1 MMVADGARRFARC
14 LPVLLGCAV
23 LGGLEAAAFAPLQW
37 WPLSIACIAALWWL
51 WDRQTPLLAAW
62 SGFAFGAGLF
72 GVGTWWTFT
81 AVHVVSRV
89 PVPLALVLTIGL
101 VVIMAIYYAIVGW
114 LYARVR
120 LGHPLI
126 DHVTVLPALWLL
138 MEWFRGWFLT
148 GFPWLSLG
156 YAQIDTPLAGY
167 AQFVGVYGVGLAAAL
182 VAAGLLALAS
192 GAWRLGAVTV
202 LVVYALGFA
211 LRTVTFVHAS
221 GPPVTVAIVQ
231 GAISQD
237 EKWLEENR
245 GPTLELYRRMT
256 RSAYGSQVIFWPEST
271 LPQLYHELVP
281 YLSQIY
287 AEARA
292 QHSDLVLGLV
302 RYDPTTDSIRN
313 GLVALGDDEQ
323 WYYKRHLVPFGE
335 YLPIPSFVRDWLR
348 VKNLAFFDLTPGAA
362 IQPPLSA
369 AGLRLGES
377 ICYEDS
383 YGAEQLAVLGHANAL
398 VNVSNDAWFGDSSAP
413 HQHLQITR
421 MRALEAGRY
430 MIRATNNG
438 ISAIIAPDGRVL
450 ARSRQFVPEVLRGSV
465 TPYEGLTPYARL
477 RNYPE
482 IAFCAIAL
490 GGAVWSRRRR
500 RAAATATN

>member
-1 MMVADGARRFARC
+1 MGADAARWFARG
-14 LPVLLGCAV
+14 LPVLLACAV
-23 LGGLEAAAFAPLQW
+23 LGALGALAFAPLAW
-37 WPLSIACIAALWWL
+37 WPLSILCVAGLWWL
-51 WDRQTPLLAAW
+51 WDRQSPRMAAW
-62 SGFAFGAGLF
+62 GGFAYGAGLF
-72 GVGTWWTFT
+72 GVGTYWTFT

-89 PVPLALVLTIGL
+89 PIPLALLLTIGL
-101 VVIMAIYYAIVGW
+101 IVIMASYYALVGW

-120 LGHPLI
+120 LGRPLI

-167 AQFVGVYGVGLAAAL
+167 AQFLGVYGVGLAAAL
-182 VAAGLLALAS
+182 VAAGLLAFAS
-192 GAWRLGAVTV
+192 GAYRLGTVTV
-202 LVVYALGFA
+202 LAVYALGFA
-211 LRTVTFVHAS
+211 LRFVTFVHAS

-245 GPTLELYRRMT
+245 APTLELYRRMT
-256 RSAYGSQVIFWPEST
+256 ESAYGSQVIFWPEST

-281 YLSQIY
+281 YLSGIY
-287 AEARA
+287 NGARA
-292 QHSDLVLGLV
+292 RHSDLVLGLV
-302 RYDPTTDSIRN
+302 RYDADTNSIRN

-335 YLPIPSFVRDWLR
+335 YLPIPNFVREWLR
-348 VKNLAFFDLTPGAA
+348 VKNLAFFDLTPGEPGQAPLAA
-362 IQPPLSA
+362 AS
-369 AGLRLGES
+369 LRLGES

-383 YGAEQLAVLGHANAL
+383 YGSEQLAVLGRANAL

-421 MRALEAGRY
+421 MRSLEAGRY
-430 MIRATNNG
+430 MVRATNNG

-477 RNYPE
+477 RNYPVL
-482 IAFCAIAL
+482 AL
-490 GGAVWSRRRR
+490 CVAALAGAGLARRRR
-500 RAAATATN
+500 GGVMSGSN